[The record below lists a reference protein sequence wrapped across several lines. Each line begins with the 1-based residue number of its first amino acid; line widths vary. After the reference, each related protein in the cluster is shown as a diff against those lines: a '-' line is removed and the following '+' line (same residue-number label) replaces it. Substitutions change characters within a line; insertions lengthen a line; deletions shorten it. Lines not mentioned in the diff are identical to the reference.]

1 MGMSKTDIFFVTVS
15 GALLLFI
22 FGVVAPW
29 KAEQD
34 RIQQQIQALKKV
46 TVEDK
51 TVVAEEAK
59 KRFKAEFHGEF
70 NGGFGNNP
78 RHIFVITD
86 TNTNIEYLAIT
97 GCGTTEIRVKKEND
111 RNITKEE

>member
-1 MGMSKTDIFFVTVS
+1 MNNSDFGLFILL
-15 GALLLFI
+15 GAILLFVI
-22 FGVVAPW
+22 FVLAPW
-29 KAEQD
+29 SAEQD
-34 RIQQQIQALKKV
+34 RIRQQIQALKKV

-51 TVVAEEAK
+51 TVVAEEVK
-59 KRFKAEFHGEF
+59 KRFKADFHGEF

-86 TNTNIEYLAIT
+86 TITGVEYLAIT
-97 GCGTTEIRVKKEND
+97 GCGTTELRVKKEND